1 MELTLE
7 EIDEPSS
14 SNLPEQFESL
24 IPDDSMVI
32 NVKLNF
38 EIPEDEIDN
47 PESTIR
53 GLPFYDIK
61 KYVEDLEV
69 KILFSSVG
77 IHLLGERKQP
87 HIHFHFITTPFHP
100 PSNPSQHRKR
110 WAKKADASLDFLNC
124 SFKFQTIDSSQP
136 KYQVLSYPLKE
147 GHEVKHNQK
156 VWYVF
161 NKTPMTKEQIYF
173 LKTVGK
179 SIYDKEQALK
189 LRQDKCE
196 ERKKVALH
204 SLYELCDANKNKF
217 NTYREMVVWLEDN
230 YISKLSLDEK
240 PDINHYRT
248 NCQKIANTLGKLKYC
263 DIL

>member
-7 EIDEPSS
+7 ELEAPSS
-14 SNLPEQFESL
+14 HLPEQFEEF

-32 NVKLNF
+32 NVKYNF
-38 EIPEDEIDN
+38 NIEEGDELIDSLRLIP
-47 PESTIR
+47 
-53 GLPFYDIK
+53 FHDIET
-61 KYVEDLEV
+61 YVKDLEV
-69 KILFSSVG
+69 TILFSSVG
-77 IHLLGERKQP
+77 YHLLGERKQP
-87 HIHFHFITTPFHP
+87 HIHYHFITTPFHP

-110 WAKKADASLDFLNC
+110 WAKKVDASMDFLNA
-124 SFKFQTIDSSQP
+124 SFKFQSLDGTRP

-147 GHEVKHNQK
+147 GHIINRLRKGDNY
-156 VWYVF
+156 YVF
-161 NKTPMTKEQIYF
+161 NKAPMTKEQIFF
-173 LKTVGK
+173 LRDVGK
-179 SIYDKEQALK
+179 SIYDKEQGLK

-204 SLYELCDANKNKF
+204 SLYELCEANKNHF

-230 YISKLSLDEK
+230 YIQKLSLDEK

>member
-7 EIDEPSS
+7 EIEAPSS
-14 SNLPEQFESL
+14 HLPQAFEEF

-32 NVKLNF
+32 NVKYNF
-38 EIPEDEIDN
+38 DIPEGENIEDVLRSI
-47 PESTIR
+47 
-53 GLPFYDIK
+53 PFFDIK

-69 KILFSSVG
+69 TILFSSVG
-77 IHLLGERKQP
+77 YHLLGERKQP
-87 HIHFHFITTPFHP
+87 HIHYHFITTPFHP

-110 WAKKADASLDFLNC
+110 WAKKLEASMEFLNC
-124 SFKFQTIDSSQP
+124 SFKFQSIDGTQP

-147 GHEVKHNQK
+147 GHLIKFNTK
-156 VWYVF
+156 LYYIF
-161 NKTPMTKEQIYF
+161 NKLPMTKEQILF
-173 LKTVGK
+173 LKDVGK
-179 SIYDKEQALK
+179 TIYDKEQALK

-204 SLYELCDANKNKF
+204 SLYELCEQNKNKF
-217 NTYREMVVWLEDN
+217 NTYREMVIWLEDN
-230 YISKLSLDEK
+230 YIAQLTLDEK

>member
-7 EIDEPSS
+7 ELDSPKAH
-14 SNLPEQFESL
+14 LPDSFEAF

-32 NVKLNF
+32 NVKYNF
-38 EIPEDEIDN
+38 DIPDEEGGLEFALSEICFSDM
-47 PESTIR
+47 R
-53 GLPFYDIK
+53 R
-61 KYVEDLEV
+61 YVQDLEV
-69 KILFSSVG
+69 EILFSSVG
-77 IHLLGERKQP
+77 YHLLGERKQP
-87 HIHFHFITTPFHP
+87 HVHYHFITSPFHP

-110 WAKKADASLDFLNC
+110 WAKKENAAIDFLKC
-124 SFKFQTIDSSQP
+124 SFKFQSLDGSQP

-147 GHEVKHNQK
+147 GHLIKHNSK
-156 VWYVF
+156 LLYVF
-161 NKTPMTKEQIYF
+161 NKKPMTSEQMIF
-173 LKTVGK
+173 LKDVGK
-179 SIYDKEQALK
+179 AIYDKEQGLK

-204 SLYELCDANKNKF
+204 FLYEICEANKDKF
-217 NTYREMVVWLEDN
+217 NTYREMVIWLEEN
-230 YISKLSLDEK
+230 YIAQLTLDEK

>member
-7 EIDEPSS
+7 EIESPTLT
-14 SNLPEQFESL
+14 LPNQFEQL
-24 IPDDSMVI
+24 IPDDAMVI

-38 EIPEDEIDN
+38 DIPEDDVETLN
-47 PESTIR
+47 CLRE
-53 GLPFYDIK
+53 LPLFDIK
-61 KYVEDLEV
+61 KYVEDLDV

-77 IHLLGERKQP
+77 YHLLGERKQP
-87 HIHFHFITTPFHP
+87 HIHYHFITTAFHP

-110 WAKKADASLDFLNC
+110 WAKKTEASMEFLSS
-124 SFKFQTIDSSQP
+124 SFKFQSIDTSQP

-147 GHEVKHNQK
+147 GHAIKHNLK
-156 VWYVF
+156 TNYIF
-161 NKTPMTKEQIYF
+161 NQLPMTKEQILF
-173 LKTVGK
+173 LKEVGK

-204 SLYELCDANKNKF
+204 SLYELCEANKNKF
-217 NTYREMVVWLEDN
+217 NTYREMVIWLEDN
-230 YISKLSLDEK
+230 YISSLSLDEK

-248 NCQKIANTLGKLKYC
+248 NTQKIANTLGKLKYC
-263 DIL
+263 DLLL